1 MICWLSS
8 GSISNQMSP
17 VVYEPPTSVRSD
29 TWTSTVC
36 ETEIG
41 YRRKAYTIYRGFARA
56 FLVKNFTY
64 FIFLCILYIEFG

>member
-1 MICWLSS
+1 
-8 GSISNQMSP
+8 MSP

-29 TWTSTVC
+29 TWTSTAC